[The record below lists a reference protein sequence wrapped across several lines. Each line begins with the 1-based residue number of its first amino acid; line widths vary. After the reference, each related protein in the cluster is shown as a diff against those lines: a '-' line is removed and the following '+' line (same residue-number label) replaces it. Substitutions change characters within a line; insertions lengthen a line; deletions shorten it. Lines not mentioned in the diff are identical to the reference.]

1 MSLFSIFSALWQPLR
16 LVKTVLIVLQM
27 LATGAALAAEIS
39 TEKLKVHVVKLASEI
54 GERNVFKP
62 DALRRAAN
70 YLRAVW
76 VEQGYRVN
84 DHSYRMRTLGEWAN
98 LEVTIP
104 GAERPE
110 EIVVIG
116 AHYDSVLGSPGANDN
131 GSGVAALLELSRVLA
146 GIKPK
151 RTLRF
156 VAFVNEE
163 PPFFKTASM
172 GSRVYA
178 AEAHRKNEM
187 IVAMLSLETI
197 GYFSDRPGSQHY
209 PPFFRWFYPDRGNFI
224 GFVANFGSRALMKE
238 AVAAFRAAAE
248 FPVEHVATFGWIPG
262 MDWSDHGSFWDQGY
276 PALMVTDTALY
287 RYPHYHSAADTPDKL
302 DYARLKRVTEGLK
315 GVVASLANPQ

>member
-1 MSLFSIFSALWQPLR
+1 M
-16 LVKTVLIVLQM
+16 VLIVLQM
-27 LATGAALAAEIS
+27 FATGAALAAEIG
-39 TEKLKVHVVKLASEI
+39 TEKLKAHVVKLASEI

-178 AEAHRKNEM
+178 AEARRKNEI

-197 GYFSDRPGSQHY
+197 GYFSDRPGSQYY

-224 GFVANFGSRALMKE
+224 GFVANIGSRALMKE

-262 MDWSDHGSFWDQGY
+262 VDWSDHGSFWDQGY

-315 GVVASLANPQ
+315 GVVVSLANPQ